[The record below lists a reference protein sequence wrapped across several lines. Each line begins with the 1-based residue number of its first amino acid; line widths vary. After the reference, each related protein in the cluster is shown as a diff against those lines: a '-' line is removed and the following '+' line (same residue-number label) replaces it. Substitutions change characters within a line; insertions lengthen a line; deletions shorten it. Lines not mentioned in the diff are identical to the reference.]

1 MSHDLVYEGKKWC
14 SRGRHFCDVGEFR
27 PNEAMPS
34 GLHFWCRAC
43 VSSYGREWRDANPEA
58 VKQYQA
64 AQRAQYAAER
74 EPLERVCVNAECG
87 KVFVPSRRDAK
98 TCSRVCRSRLS
109 QIRRSER
116 DRARR
121 WGPA

>member
-34 GLHFWCRAC
+34 GLHFWCQAC

-64 AQRAQYAAER
+64 AQRAEYAAER
-74 EPLERVCVNAECG
+74 GPLERQCANPECG
-87 KVFVPSRRDAK
+87 RTFARSRRDAK
-98 TCSRVCRSRLS
+98 TCSRRC
-109 QIRRSER
+109 R
-116 DRARR
+116 DRLAYLRR
-121 WGPA
+121 RERAS